1 MDQDLELINWVGIHF
16 KRQGIMEKKP
26 VALACRLDSERAI
39 KLAKKIFEFLVQKG
53 EVVYLETRIAP
64 KIFPHNGMDL
74 SEMTDENIKFIIIIG
89 GDGSILRVAGSL
101 SQRDPPPILGVNVGS
116 VGFLDESNER
126 IIFKDLTKALN
137 GEFEYETSSKITPY
151 IVKNSD
157 EIRLNDAL
165 NEVLIVSSKSSKVL
179 QISIRINNVFL
190 NRSYLDGVIISTST
204 GSTAYNLSAGGA
216 IVNPNIEIMQITPL
230 NSFAGS
236 GLKPI
241 IVPLDSVVEIQ
252 LLRPR
257 LDAKIVIDGQRIIKR
272 IAPNTKIRIRRSNS
286 KNKFIRFSRN
296 YYSRLRKKIIGTVRV
311 PLDDSPEEY
320 YHE

>member
-1 MDQDLELINWVGIHF
+1 
-16 KRQGIMEKKP
+16 MEKIP
-26 VALACRLDSERAI
+26 IALACRLDSERAI
-39 KLAKKIFEFLVQKG
+39 RLAKRIFEFLVQKG

-74 SEMTDENIKFIIIIG
+74 GEMTNENIKFIIVVG
-89 GDGSILRVAGSL
+89 GDGSVLRVAGSL
-101 SQRDPPPILGVNVGS
+101 SQREPPPILGVNVGS
-116 VGFLDESNER
+116 IGFLDESNER
-126 IIFKDLTKALN
+126 TIFKDLTKALN
-137 GEFEYETSSKITPY
+137 GEYEYEMSSKITPY

-157 EIRLNDAL
+157 EIRLSDAL

-216 IVNPNIEIMQITPL
+216 IVNPSLDIMQITPL

-241 IVPLDSVVEIQ
+241 VVSLDSVVEIQ

-272 IAPNTKIRIRRSNS
+272 IAPNTKIRIRKSNT
-286 KNKFIRFSRN
+286 KNKFIRFTRS

-311 PLDDSPEEY
+311 PLDDSPEE
-320 YHE
+320 

>member
-1 MDQDLELINWVGIHF
+1 
-16 KRQGIMEKKP
+16 MEKKP
-26 VALACRLDSERAI
+26 VALACRLDSEKAI
-39 KLAKKIFEFLVQKG
+39 NLAKDVFEFLIQKG

-74 SEMTDENIKFIIIIG
+74 GDMTNENIKFIIIIG
-89 GDGSILRVAGSL
+89 GDGSVLRVAGSL

-116 VGFLDESNER
+116 IGFLDESNER
-126 IIFKDLTKALN
+126 TIFKDLTKALK
-137 GEFEYETSSKITPY
+137 GEYEYEISSKITPY
-151 IVKNSD
+151 IVKNTD
-157 EIRLNDAL
+157 EIRLSDAL

-179 QISIRINNVFL
+179 QISIKINDVFL

-216 IVNPNIEIMQITPL
+216 IVNPNVEIMQITPL

-241 IVPLDSVVEIQ
+241 IVSLDSVVEIQ

-257 LDAKIVIDGQRIIKR
+257 LEGKIVIDGQQIIKR
-272 IAPNTKIRIRRSNS
+272 IAPNTKIRIRKSNS

-311 PLDDSPEEY
+311 PLDDSPEE
-320 YHE
+320 

>member
-1 MDQDLELINWVGIHF
+1 
-16 KRQGIMEKKP
+16 MEKKP
-26 VALACRLDSERAI
+26 IALACRLDSEKAI
-39 KLAKKIFEFLVQKG
+39 NLTKRIFEFLMQKG
-53 EVVYLETRIAP
+53 EIVYLETRIAP

-74 SEMTDENIKFIIIIG
+74 GEMSNENIKFIIIVG
-89 GDGSILRVAGSL
+89 GDGSVLRVAGSL

-116 VGFLDESNER
+116 IGFLDESNER
-126 IIFKDLTKALN
+126 SIFKDLIMALK
-137 GEFEYETSSKITPY
+137 GEFEYEVSSKITPY
-151 IVKNSD
+151 IVKNTD
-157 EIRLNDAL
+157 EIRLSDAL

-179 QISIRINNVFL
+179 QISIKINNVFL

-216 IVNPNIEIMQITPL
+216 IVNPSIEIMQITPL

-241 IVPLDSVVEIQ
+241 IVSLDSVVEIQ

-257 LDAKIVIDGQRIIKR
+257 LDAKIVIDGQSIIKR
-272 IAPNTKIRIRRSNS
+272 VAPNTKIRIRKSNT

-296 YYSRLRKKIIGTVRV
+296 FYSRLRKKIIGTVRV
-311 PLDDSPEEY
+311 PLDDSPEE
-320 YHE
+320 